1 MATELP
7 RGPSEVIRHELVSL
21 RAEWYWFLLLGILL
35 VVVGLNEESS
45 PVTTVGF
52 LSLLGG
58 VALLVL
64 KIVRR
69 NQG

>member
-1 MATELP
+1 MASYVGETLLLKK
-7 RGPSEVIRHELVSL
+7 SAAVFL
-21 RAEWYWFLLLGILL
+21 LLLGIVL
-35 VVVGLNEESS
+35 VVFGLNEEWSLAIAL
-45 PVTTVGF
+45 GC

-69 NQG
+69 NQGSPT